1 MGTVAVSDLPRNNQA
16 VLVDQ
21 DHRAKAEDW
30 NIDLLL
36 MHQQTPVSG
45 ALPVHPIR
53 LGNVACPVSRLI
65 SKFERKTSRRPVLKQ
80 SESQTLATS
89 LAPAVYPF
97 HNPVPN
103 TTSTHLGVVRKAC
116 LPTTE
121 PEVTATT

>member
-1 MGTVAVSDLPRNNQA
+1 ML
-16 VLVDQ
+16 
-21 DHRAKAEDW
+21 
-30 NIDLLL
+30 I
-36 MHQQTPVSG
+36 QQTPVSG

-65 SKFERKTSRRPVLKQ
+65 SKFERKKFCRPVLKQ

-121 PEVTATT
+121 PEVTATGSGRDIANGVSSLLKPLSPSSLVEIT